1 MRQLKYK
8 LTDGN
13 PTGQG
18 NSSIN
23 SAENNLSAIVSSLLE
38 LPGPLDHLQTENHS
52 NEIIITSNVES
63 FDRQVEQPIQST
75 VHTTSLILPVINQFD
90 QCLLIAKKKFFQNQ
104 VLVESPDGIETP
116 DILGAIRVGSVFH
129 LKESVG
135 CHIIEALE
143 NECVDKFF
151 RKFRNHEKLI
161 ILGPTI
167 RPECSYNASYVS
179 GLLNLNDQ
187 KPEIIMK
194 FLAASENDQLDA
206 ITKNELIRSGFT
218 RLNLSY
224 FTSDEGVDYVLNAI
238 EFIANDGWQFLPLVN
253 KN

>member
-13 PTGQG
+13 PTEQG

-38 LPGPLDHLQTENHS
+38 LPDPLDHLQTENHL
-52 NEIIITSNVES
+52 NQIIATSNIES

-90 QCLLIAKKKFFQNQ
+90 QRSRALIKRYVNATDDDVAIFTGSGLLIAKKKFFQNQ

-143 NECVDKFF
+143 NECVEKFF

-161 ILGPTI
+161 ILGPTSMPRLALFSFLI
-167 RPECSYNASYVS
+167 YV
-179 GLLNLNDQ
+179 
-187 KPEIIMK
+187 PIFMK
-194 FLAASENDQLDA
+194 NFV
-206 ITKNELIRSGFT
+206 
-218 RLNLSY
+218 LSY
-224 FTSDEGVDYVLNAI
+224 
-238 EFIANDGWQFLPLVN
+238 
-253 KN
+253 